1 MQSISAHYRNAKEY
15 IRRISQ
21 KFYEKALAFYQNYK
35 SKSRVE
41 QTRFLVL
48 VLSLTLILDY
58 LMFCFHTD
66 KNIFNIFPTFP
77 VLDSRREINVYLPDA
92 SARTIMKETRR
103 ISMPESKDELAGSL
117 FNFVVRGSRF
127 DNTSHIV
134 PITTQ
139 LRKIWFIENRCVFD
153 VALSPLKEAAI
164 VVPGAEEAFKKALE
178 KTIAENIPSVTEVTV
193 LVNGIPG
200 TRLW

>member
-1 MQSISAHYRNAKEY
+1 MQFISKQYQNAKEY
-15 IRRISQ
+15 IRRTTQ
-21 KFYEKALAFYQNYK
+21 KLYGKALALYQNYK

-58 LMFCFHTD
+58 LMFCLHAD

-77 VLDSRREINVYLPDA
+77 VLDSRREVNIYLPDA

-103 ISMPESKDELAGSL
+103 ISMPESKDELAVSL

-127 DNTSHIV
+127 DNTSHVV
-134 PITTQ
+134 PIATQ
-139 LRKIWFIENRCVFD
+139 LRKIWFVENRCVFD
-153 VALSPLKEAAI
+153 IALSPLKEAAI

-178 KTIAENIPSVTEVTV
+178 KTITENIPSVTEVTV
-193 LVNGIPG
+193 LVNGIPSA
-200 TRLW
+200 RLW

>member
-1 MQSISAHYRNAKEY
+1 MHTIAIHYRNAKEY
-15 IRRISQ
+15 IRRTAR
-21 KFYEKALAFYQNYK
+21 KLHEKALSFYQNYK

-58 LMFCFHTD
+58 LMFCYHAD
-66 KNIFNIFPTFP
+66 KNLFNIFPTLP
-77 VLDSRREINVYLPDA
+77 VLDLRREINIYLPDA
-92 SARTIMKETRR
+92 SAQTIMKETRR
-103 ISMPESKDELAGSL
+103 ISMPESKDELANSL

-134 PITTQ
+134 PIATH

-153 VALSPLKEAAI
+153 VALSPLKDAAI

-178 KTIAENIPSVTEVTV
+178 KTITENIPSVTEVIV
-193 LVNGIPG
+193 LVNGIPE
-200 TRLW
+200 TKLW